1 MKSKIKSK
9 IITTLV
15 LACIFMLMVGIA
27 EGQVDYDQ
35 LYRDTA
41 KKWTRS
47 TKVGDAFSVEALFW
61 NEEVVQAWVAKYGKE
76 NLLSAEEELA
86 YHQDFLQRER
96 INRYLVFEVTIK
108 KLKGAPLYPMKFAQN
123 TYLVDDRGNKFY
135 PLEFPPEFEEKI
147 FDQVTGKVYFPRF
160 DKEGNP
166 TVNPDTRYITL
177 HFARLSIDPQLI
189 SKEVNL
195 TWDNPYLP
203 PDYSRPEWK
212 PALEEEI
219 LRLEERVKELEL
231 QKKML
236 EDKIKGIDNEIEEVK
251 ARIKDLQK
259 ER

>member
-1 MKSKIKSK
+1 MKNKIVM
-9 IITTLV
+9 TMTLIFV
-15 LACIFMLMVGIA
+15 LVLMVGMA
-27 EGQVDYDQ
+27 EGQVDYDKI
-35 LYRDTA
+35 YRNTA
-41 KKWTRS
+41 KKWTS
-47 TKVGDAFSVEALFW
+47 SAQVEDAFSVEALFW

-86 YHQDFLQRER
+86 YHRDFLQRER
-96 INRYLVFEVTIK
+96 MNRYLVFEVTIK

-147 FDQVTGKVYFPRF
+147 FDKVTGKIYFPRF

-166 TVNPDTRYITL
+166 IINPDTRSITL
-177 HFARLSIDPQLI
+177 HLARISIDPKLI
-189 SKEVNL
+189 GKEINL

-212 PALEEEI
+212 PVLEEEI

-231 QKKML
+231 QKRML

-251 ARIKDLQK
+251 AKIKDLQK
-259 ER
+259 EQ

>member
-1 MKSKIKSK
+1 MKSKIAVTL
-9 IITTLV
+9 ILV
-15 LACIFMLMVGIA
+15 LALVLMAGVA

-35 LYRDTA
+35 IYRDTA

-47 TKVGDAFSVEALFW
+47 AKVEGAFSVEALFW

-76 NLLSAEEELA
+76 NLLSVEEELA
-86 YHQDFLQRER
+86 YHRDFLQRER

-108 KLKGAPLYPMKFAQN
+108 KLKGAPLYPVKFAQN
-123 TYLVDDRGNKFY
+123 TYLVDDQGNKFY

-147 FDQVTGKVYFPRF
+147 IEQVTGKVYFPRF

-166 TVNPDTRYITL
+166 IITPDTRSITL

-189 SKEVNL
+189 SREVNL
-195 TWDNPYLP
+195 TWDNPYIP

-236 EDKIKGIDNEIEEVK
+236 EDKMKDIDNEIEQVEAK
-251 ARIKDLQK
+251 IKDLQK
-259 ER
+259 EQ

>member
-1 MKSKIKSK
+1 MKSKIAVTL
-9 IITTLV
+9 ILV
-15 LACIFMLMVGIA
+15 LALVLMAGVA

-35 LYRDTA
+35 IYRDTA

-47 TKVGDAFSVEALFW
+47 AKVEGAFSVEALFW
-61 NEEVVQAWVAKYGKE
+61 NEEVVQAWVAKYGKD
-76 NLLSAEEELA
+76 NLLSVEEELA
-86 YHQDFLQRER
+86 YHRDFLQRER

-108 KLKGAPLYPMKFAQN
+108 KLKGAPLYPVKFAQN
-123 TYLVDDRGNKFY
+123 TYLVDDQGNKFY

-166 TVNPDTRYITL
+166 IITPDTRSITL

-189 SKEVNL
+189 SREVNL
-195 TWDNPYLP
+195 TWDNPYIP

-236 EDKIKGIDNEIEEVK
+236 EDKMKDIDNEIEQVEAK
-251 ARIKDLQK
+251 IKDLQK
-259 ER
+259 EQ

>member
-1 MKSKIKSK
+1 MKNKIVM
-9 IITTLV
+9 TMTLIFV
-15 LACIFMLMVGIA
+15 LVLMVGMA
-27 EGQVDYDQ
+27 EGQVDYDKIYQ
-35 LYRDTA
+35 NTA

-47 TKVGDAFSVEALFW
+47 AQVEDAFSVEALFW

-86 YHQDFLQRER
+86 YHRDFLQRER
-96 INRYLVFEVTIK
+96 MNRYLVFEVTIK

-147 FDQVTGKVYFPRF
+147 FDKVTGKIYFPRF

-166 TVNPDTRYITL
+166 IINPDTRSITL
-177 HFARLSIDPQLI
+177 HLARISIDPKLI
-189 SKEVNL
+189 GKEINL

-212 PALEEEI
+212 PVLEEEI

-231 QKKML
+231 QKRML

-251 ARIKDLQK
+251 AKIKDLQK
-259 ER
+259 EQ